1 MNECS
6 SFKGE
11 AKSWQQLQAERDA
24 IVEAEVVK
32 TKHEAEEMAARAK
45 NEDLKRQ
52 NAIQMERQ
60 RVESAE
66 QARENLMKAEN
77 EERERRNL
85 ERKETIRRQT
95 DLLAGSRRG
104 SRPQALPPAHNA
116 QNQGIQVL
124 HYKDP
129 GNIITS
135 SDLHHQ
141 SFYKSYCSCCCHSH
155 KTKNYIT

>member
-129 GNIITS
+129 GNIILDPRVFRLTS
-135 SDLHHQ
+135 PEFL
-141 SFYKSYCSCCCHSH
+141 
-155 KTKNYIT
+155 